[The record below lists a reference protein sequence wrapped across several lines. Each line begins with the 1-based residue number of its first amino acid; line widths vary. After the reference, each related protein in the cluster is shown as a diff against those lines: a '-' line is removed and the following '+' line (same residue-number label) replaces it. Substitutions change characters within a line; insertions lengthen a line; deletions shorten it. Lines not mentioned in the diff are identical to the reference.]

1 MQEGERVALAA
12 DAEPGPEAAGTFA
25 ADEEVGRDLA
35 MVDWAATPLGL
46 PGSWPQ
52 SLQTAVDILLSSRF
66 SMWMAWGPQLTFFCN
81 AAYRRHTLGRKYPWA
96 LGRSASEV
104 WEEIWDDGDL
114 DQGPEAMTNDAG
126 EGDPA
131 TVRAAGDIDLTNVG
145 QFQAALD
152 QAAATSSAITAD
164 MTAVTYCDS
173 ATIRALF
180 LAARQARL
188 TIQVSRAGPIN
199 EILLKVSGLDQVA
212 TVVTLD

>member
-1 MQEGERVALAA
+1 
-12 DAEPGPEAAGTFA
+12 
-25 ADEEVGRDLA
+25 
-35 MVDWAATPLGL
+35 
-46 PGSWPQ
+46 
-52 SLQTAVDILLSSRF
+52 
-66 SMWMAWGPQLTFFCN
+66 
-81 AAYRRHTLGRKYPWA
+81 
-96 LGRSASEV
+96 
-104 WEEIWDDGDL
+104 
-114 DQGPEAMTNDAG
+114 MTNDASSQQARFEFLPGG
-126 EGDPA
+126 EREPA

-188 TIQVSRAGPIN
+188 TIEVSTAGPIN
-199 EILLKVSGLDQVA
+199 EILLKVSGLDQIA